1 MEKALINIFREHEE
15 ELESYCPDYA
25 IRVQELM
32 QKDLIA
38 GDRVGSR
45 YSRQFAEDVTMRCG
59 GVNETA
65 QTAAE
70 PTGAADA
77 GDESKKKKDGGTANE
92 NVSANENN
100 SAFSSAP
107 KLSLEERI
115 KLQLNEKMAEDREIS
130 QMVAHMEEQI
140 LNNSDEHEVE
150 LQAEAPVSHEVEESP
165 AKAVCSD
172 DHFIPMCDECG
183 ERHLHEER
191 ECHFCGEIHSGCCEL

>member
-59 GVNETA
+59 GVNSEAETA
-65 QTAAE
+65 SVTTEGTESKNEESQNAAE
-70 PTGAADA
+70 PKQKD
-77 GDESKKKKDGGTANE
+77 DKK
-92 NVSANENN
+92 
-100 SAFSSAP
+100 FSSAP

-115 KLQLNEKMAEDREIS
+115 KLR
-130 QMVAHMEEQI
+130 
-140 LNNSDEHEVE
+140 
-150 LQAEAPVSHEVEESP
+150 
-165 AKAVCSD
+165 
-172 DHFIPMCDECG
+172 
-183 ERHLHEER
+183 
-191 ECHFCGEIHSGCCEL
+191 